1 MISLKNITKLYNS
14 TNGVQ
19 NIDLT
24 LKNNSITGL
33 IGKNG
38 AGKTTLM
45 KIICENIQNYKGE
58 IYKDTNKNIGYLIE
72 SPKMYMGKSGRYNI
86 KYFSKVLKVNDKNY
100 VKELIEVL
108 ETESFLDKK
117 VKNYSMGMKQRLG
130 VLLAMLDKPNYLI
143 LDEPTNGMDPDSSL
157 DILTKIKKLSEKEN
171 IGILISS
178 HKLEEIELICQE
190 VIFLDNGVIT
200 GRKQIEDLE
209 STRSTLLY
217 FKKEDLNSVSSIL
230 SEYNIEIHEHQNCI
244 EVFKENKISE
254 LLRLLSN
261 NDLFP
266 DEVKE
271 NKKNLKDYYFSM
283 TKGGKN

>member
-1 MISLKNITKLYNS
+1 MISLKNITKLYNN
-14 TNGVQ
+14 TTGVQ

-24 LKNNSITGL
+24 LNKNSITGL

-45 KIICENIQNYKGE
+45 KIICENIQNYQGE
-58 IYKDTNKNIGYLIE
+58 IYKDIDQNIGYLIE

-86 KYFSKVLKVNDKNY
+86 EYFSNVLKVNDRNY
-100 VKELIEVL
+100 INELIKVL

-190 VIFLDNGVIT
+190 VIFLDNGIIT
-200 GRKQIEDLE
+200 GRKKIEDLQ

-217 FKKEDLNSVSSIL
+217 FKNEDLSSASSIL
-230 SEYNIEIHEHQNCI
+230 SEYIIKINEQKSYI
-244 EVFKENKISE
+244 EVFKEKNLSD
-254 LLRLLSN
+254 LLRLLSIN
-261 NDLFP
+261 NLFP

-283 TKGGKN
+283 TNGGQE

>member
-1 MISLKNITKLYNS
+1 MISLKNITKLYNN
-14 TNGVQ
+14 TTGVQ

-24 LKNNSITGL
+24 LNKNSITGL

-45 KIICENIQNYKGE
+45 KIICENIQNYQGE
-58 IYKDTNKNIGYLIE
+58 IYKDIDQNIGYLIE

-86 KYFSKVLKVNDKNY
+86 EYFSNVLKVNDRNY
-100 VKELIEVL
+100 INELIKVL

-171 IGILISS
+171 AYGAA
-178 HKLEEIELICQE
+178 KL
-190 VIFLDNGVIT
+190 
-200 GRKQIEDLE
+200 
-209 STRSTLLY
+209 
-217 FKKEDLNSVSSIL
+217 
-230 SEYNIEIHEHQNCI
+230 
-244 EVFKENKISE
+244 
-254 LLRLLSN
+254 
-261 NDLFP
+261 P
-266 DEVKE
+266 
-271 NKKNLKDYYFSM
+271 
-283 TKGGKN
+283 